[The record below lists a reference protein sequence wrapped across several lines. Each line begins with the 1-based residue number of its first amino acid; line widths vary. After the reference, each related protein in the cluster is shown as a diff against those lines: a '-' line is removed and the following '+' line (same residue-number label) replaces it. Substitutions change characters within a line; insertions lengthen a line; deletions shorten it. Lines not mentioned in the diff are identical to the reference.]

1 MGTLA
6 GESAA
11 IPHRNECS
19 RTAPIRAGVRI
30 SAEPDCLKQ
39 ATSARVSQGTLQA
52 IRESLQPGQVWLF
65 PGRSSGHLSTKT
77 VLRTIDRLAEE
88 AGIQEVS
95 RRQKLSR
102 RKVTPHI
109 LRHSHVV
116 NALMAG
122 VPVPMIQKQVGHKR
136 LSTTEIYATVAPC
149 SPR

>member
-1 MGTLA
+1 
-6 GESAA
+6 
-11 IPHRNECS
+11 
-19 RTAPIRAGVRI
+19 
-30 SAEPDCLKQ
+30 
-39 ATSARVSQGTLQA
+39 
-52 IRESLQPGQVWLF
+52 
-65 PGRSSGHLSTKT
+65 

-122 VPVPMIQKQVGHKR
+122 RAGAPDSDSRVGHKR
-136 LSTTEIYATVAPC
+136 LSTTEIYATVAQAPGEGGV
-149 SPR
+149 